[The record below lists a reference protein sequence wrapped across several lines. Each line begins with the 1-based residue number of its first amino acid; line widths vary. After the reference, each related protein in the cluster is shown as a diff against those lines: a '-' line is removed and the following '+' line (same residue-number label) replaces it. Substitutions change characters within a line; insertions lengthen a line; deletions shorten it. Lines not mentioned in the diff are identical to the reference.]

1 MHIAFA
7 TIEIEAL
14 CREQKRAT
22 KALGAESAK
31 KLQRRLAELFSAD
44 NPLELVAGRPHPLK
58 GNMHGLFA
66 LDLHGG
72 RRVVFESSVQP
83 PPQLNSGGIDWV
95 AVKAITITAI
105 GNYHD

>member
-1 MHIAFA
+1 MQIAFA

-22 KALGAESAK
+22 RTLGAESAK
-31 KLQRRLAELFSAD
+31 KLQRRLAELFNAD
-44 NPLELVAGRPHPLK
+44 NPSELVAGHPHPLK
-58 GNMHGLFA
+58 GNLHGLFA

-72 RRVVFESSVQP
+72 CRLVFESSVQP
-83 PPQLNSGGIDWV
+83 PPHLNDGGIDWV

-105 GNYHD
+105 GDYHD